1 MKITTSRAAA
11 LRRGWA
17 TRPAFAATRDRIA
30 DRMLRKLERRHV
42 YRGDRRVSWAAE
54 LEAVRR
60 EGYLAGIGNGAS
72 TDQWTYDCETGWH
85 PESQK
90 SREASPQRED

>member
-1 MKITTSRAAA
+1 MRITTSRAAA

-17 TRPAFAATRDRIA
+17 TRPAFAATRDRVA
-30 DRMLRKLERRHV
+30 DRMLRKLENRHV
-42 YRGDRRVSWAAE
+42 DRSARRLSWAAE

-60 EGYLAGIGNGAS
+60 EGYLAGIGNG
-72 TDQWTYDCETGWH
+72 WWH

-90 SREASPQRED
+90 TREAPPQRED